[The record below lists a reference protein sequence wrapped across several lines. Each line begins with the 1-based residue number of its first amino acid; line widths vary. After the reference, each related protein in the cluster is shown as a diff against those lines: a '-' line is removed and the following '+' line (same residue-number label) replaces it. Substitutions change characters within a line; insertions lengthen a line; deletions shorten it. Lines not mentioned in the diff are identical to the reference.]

1 MFEFIG
7 MIEETVST
15 LRKALPLYP
24 FGHNVSSLLFIRVS
38 AEHSGATV
46 GSRSQPEAPEDDL
59 IEAATPHDA

>member
-7 MIEETVST
+7 MMEETVST
-15 LRKALPLYP
+15 LRKAIALYP
-24 FGHNVSSLLFIRVS
+24 FDQNVSTQLFRVS